1 MNSSFLP
8 KALPVL
14 CALFVVSCG
23 DDPELVE
30 KRDKQAVEI
39 SDLKG
44 KVAMLQEKISKLPE
58 DPKRELAEAQAME
71 KSQSEEIDALTKT
84 IADLSARKL
93 ELEGELSSYRAKY
106 KAE

>member
-1 MNSSFLP
+1 MNSSFLC
-8 KALPVL
+8 KALPIL
-14 CALFVVSCG
+14 CTLLVVSCG
-23 DDPELVE
+23 DNPELVA
-30 KRDKQAVEI
+30 KRDKQAAEI

-58 DPKRELAEAQAME
+58 DPKTELAEAQAME
-71 KSQSEEIDALTKT
+71 KRQTEEIDALTKT

-93 ELEGELSSYRAKY
+93 ELEKELSSYRAKY